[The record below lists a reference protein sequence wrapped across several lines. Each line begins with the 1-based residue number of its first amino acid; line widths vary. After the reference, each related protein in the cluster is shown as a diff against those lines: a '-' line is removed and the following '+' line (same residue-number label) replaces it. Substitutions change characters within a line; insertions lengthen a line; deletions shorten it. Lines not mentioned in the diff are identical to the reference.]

1 MAKSRSQQ
9 YYDKNPKSKKRKLEY
24 DSEYQDNDKRR
35 AYKRELERKRRKAA
49 KRGMKIE
56 GLDYDHATRRFIPQS
71 LNRAKK

>member
-1 MAKSRSQQ
+1 MASRSKK

-56 GLDYDHATRRFIPQS
+56 GLDYDHATRKFIPQS

>member
-9 YYDKNPKSKKRKLEY
+9 YYDKNPKAKKRKLKY

>member
-1 MAKSRSQQ
+1 MASRSKQ

-24 DSEYQDNDKRR
+24 DSKYQDNDERR
-35 AYKRELERKRRKAA
+35 AYKRELERKRRRAA
-49 KRGMKIE
+49 KRGMKID

>member
-1 MAKSRSQQ
+1 MASRSKQ

-24 DSEYQDNDKRR
+24 DSKYQDNDERR

>member
-1 MAKSRSQQ
+1 MASRSKQ

-24 DSEYQDNDKRR
+24 DSKYQDNDERR
-35 AYKRELERKRRKAA
+35 AYKRELERKRRRAA

>member
-1 MAKSRSQQ
+1 MASRSNQ

-24 DSEYQDNDKRR
+24 DSKYQDNDERR
-35 AYKRELERKRRKAA
+35 AYKRELERKRRRAA
-49 KRGMKIE
+49 KRGMKID

>member
-1 MAKSRSQQ
+1 MASRSKQ

-49 KRGMKIE
+49 KKGMKIE
-56 GLDYDHATRRFIPQS
+56 GLDYDHATRKFIPQS

>member
-1 MAKSRSQQ
+1 MASRSKQ

-24 DSEYQDNDKRR
+24 DSKYQDNDERR
-35 AYKRELERKRRKAA
+35 AYKRLLSKKRYKAA

>member
-1 MAKSRSQQ
+1 MASRSKK

-24 DSEYQDNDKRR
+24 DSQYQDNDERR

>member
-1 MAKSRSQQ
+1 MASRSKKF
-9 YYDKNPKSKKRKLEY
+9 YDKNPKSKKRKLEY

>member
-1 MAKSRSQQ
+1 MASRSKQ
-9 YYDKNPKSKKRKLEY
+9 YYDKNPKAKKKKLKY

>member
-1 MAKSRSQQ
+1 MASRSKQ

-24 DSEYQDNDKRR
+24 DSEYQDNDERR
-35 AYKRELERKRRKAA
+35 AYKRLLSKKRYKAA

-56 GLDYDHATRRFIPQS
+56 GLDYDHATRKFIPQS